1 MKIIVVNEFYDKF
14 HTNTLY
20 KEGMVLDFEESRAK
34 NIIARGLGKAYVE
47 PIPEPKKEEA
57 PKPEPKAEEAEV
69 KEEVV
74 ETPEVEEKV
83 EDAPKDDATKP
94 VDEAPTAEEEVEV
107 ENAKADEAETAAPA
121 EEAKAEAEPA
131 NEEEEVKPKTRGNR
145 NLRK

>member
-20 KEGMVLDFEESRAK
+20 KEGMVLDFDESRAK

-47 PIPEPKKEEA
+47 PTPEPKKEEA

-83 EDAPKDDATKP
+83 EDAPKDDAIKP
-94 VDEAPTAEEEVEV
+94 ADEAPTAEEEVEA

-121 EEAKAEAEPA
+121 EDAKAEDAPAAPAAE
-131 NEEEEVKPKTRGNR
+131 EKPKRG
-145 NLRK
+145 RKASK